1 MNKVIICAKEYPSRV
16 TMGAMIDFKRETGK
30 DVNEIGADI
39 EQLTMF
45 MYCCV
50 RSACRADKMD
60 FQLTFEQFA
69 DGINLEDFTA
79 FQNGMATE
87 EDGAKKKGSPEISWG

>member
-1 MNKVIICAKEYPSRV
+1 MSKVVICTKEYPSRV

-30 DVNEIGADI
+30 DANEIAADV

-50 RSACRADKMD
+50 RSACRADRVE
-60 FQLTFEQFA
+60 FTLTFEQFA
-69 DGINLEDFTA
+69 DGINLDDFTA
-79 FQNGMATE
+79 FQDRLATE
-87 EDGAKKKGSPEISWG
+87 EDGAKKKKRAKA

>member
-1 MNKVIICAKEYPSRV
+1 MNKVIIYAKDYPSRV

-30 DVNEIGADI
+30 DVNEIGTDI

-45 MYCCV
+45 VYCCV
-50 RSACRADKMD
+50 RSACRADKVD
-60 FQLTFEQFA
+60 FTLTFEEFA

-87 EDGAKKKGSPEISWG
+87 EDGAKKKKGTKA